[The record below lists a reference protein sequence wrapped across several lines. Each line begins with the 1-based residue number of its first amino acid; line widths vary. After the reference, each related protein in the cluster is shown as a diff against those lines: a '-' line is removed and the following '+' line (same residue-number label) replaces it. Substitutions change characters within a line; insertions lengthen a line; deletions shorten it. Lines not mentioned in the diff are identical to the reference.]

1 MPINFGNSRNSRIRN
16 QQDVYQEER
25 NAFDLLKLDIKQQDD
40 ALVKEIK
47 ANEQNFSDLATQLQ
61 DGNITQEELLGV
73 RKSLGILE
81 KEQGLSPFKDDSL
94 LSAVNKRYISRNP
107 LYLNIWIMIKALT
120 QQKQIKCIIKNF
132 TTKDEY

>member
-81 KEQGLSPFKDDSL
+81 K
-94 LSAVNKRYISRNP
+94 
-107 LYLNIWIMIKALT
+107 
-120 QQKQIKCIIKNF
+120 
-132 TTKDEY
+132 